1 MKLDISE
8 DTILTEFF
16 ENDLK
21 DAIDFVSNDVNND
34 LLDSVDV
41 QTRASIE
48 KRRKLCT
55 SGHINDNVK
64 SNRTVCDRKQCKSK
78 LKLGNADHV
87 IEKN

>member
-1 MKLDISE
+1 M
-8 DTILTEFF
+8 
-16 ENDLK
+16 K